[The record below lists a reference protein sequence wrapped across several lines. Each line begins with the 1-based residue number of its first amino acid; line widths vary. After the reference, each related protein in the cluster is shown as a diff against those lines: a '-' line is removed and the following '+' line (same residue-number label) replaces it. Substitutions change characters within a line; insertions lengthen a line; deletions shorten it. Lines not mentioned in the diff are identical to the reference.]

1 MDISI
6 DKLLK
11 IKQQN
16 RQKSLAI
23 LIDPDK
29 MSLDRMQILLENTT
43 HFLPDFWLIGG
54 SLLLENQLVEI
65 VKLLKIKTQIP
76 VLLFPGNYLQ
86 ITSQADGILFL
97 SLLSGRNPEFLIGQ
111 HVMVAPTLRR
121 MQTEGNLEILPT
133 AYILVDCGNRTSVQY
148 ISNTQPIP
156 YSKNDLAVS
165 TAIAGEMLG
174 FKWIYLEG
182 GSGAKQPISEA
193 MIREVRQNTNLPL
206 WIGGG
211 IKTVSQLQR
220 TFEAGADVAVL
231 GTVLEENPLKWQDF
245 YQTAQTVNQKIKSK
259 PHV

>member
-6 DKLLK
+6 NKSLK
-11 IKQQN
+11 IKRQN
-16 RQKSLAI
+16 HKKSLAI

-29 MSLDRMQILLENTT
+29 MSLDRMQVLLETTT
-43 HFLPDFWLIGG
+43 HFLPDFWLVGG
-54 SLLLENQLVEI
+54 SLLLENQLIEV
-65 VKLLKIKTQIP
+65 VKLLKAKTEIP

-111 HVMVAPTLRR
+111 HIIAAPMLRR
-121 MQTEGNLEILPT
+121 MQAKRNFEILPT

-156 YSKNDLAVS
+156 YIKNDLAVS

-182 GSGAKQPISEA
+182 GSGAKKPISES
-193 MIREVRQNTNLPL
+193 MIREVCQNTALPL
-206 WIGGG
+206 WVGGG

-231 GTVLEENPLKWQDF
+231 GTILEKDPLKWQDF
-245 YQTAQTVNQKIKSK
+245 YRTAQTANQKSN